1 MPHASSVKK
10 IYTIFETVGNPAP
23 LLNIIA
29 IAIISYDMSE
39 TIGFLLNDTARL
51 FRRAFNARTKESGI
65 TALQWRLITYLKRH
79 EGIRQGPLAEL
90 IEVEPITLSRMI
102 DRLVEAE
109 LVERRADPADRRAWQ
124 LYLTPRAAEL
134 LNGVRA
140 TADALT
146 AEAVEG
152 LSAAETVQL
161 ADLVE
166 RVRANLSRRICQ
178 KEKETI

>member
-1 MPHASSVKK
+1 
-10 IYTIFETVGNPAP
+10 
-23 LLNIIA
+23 
-29 IAIISYDMSE
+29 MSE

-51 FRRAFNARTKESGI
+51 FRRSFNARTKESGI

-79 EGIRQGPLAEL
+79 AGIRQGPLAEL

-124 LYLTPRAAEL
+124 LYLTPRAGDL
-134 LNGVRA
+134 LNGMRA

-146 AEAVEG
+146 AEATEG
-152 LSAAETVQL
+152 LSAAERDQL
-161 ADLVE
+161 IDLVE

-178 KEKETI
+178 KEKETA